1 MTNVVGIRKTGLWS
15 RDRGALPP
23 KPKVYVVLP
32 PAPAISQCEATG
44 PAGNVSEGEIRCG
57 SPITCPTWRST
68 SSSRSCSA
76 RSPRRYGNFDIILDI
91 SQFFNALCHHPRA
104 VCYALIGA
112 HAHRMLVGAC
122 NPMLCP
128 IHVFRSART
137 VWSTSGPLN
146 SNQDLDPCHGG
157 RDSHLRCWK
166 INTVPRPGINDLR
179 GEAADLAVW
188 LDGILGG
195 PVALLSV
202 CI

>member
-1 MTNVVGIRKTGLWS
+1 MSYMSINVIFPVLQRKIAQEVRQLRHHFGLHL
-15 RDRGALPP
+15 AHFL
-23 KPKVYVVLP
+23 
-32 PAPAISQCEATG
+32 I
-44 PAGNVSEGEIRCG
+44 
-57 SPITCPTWRST
+57 
-68 SSSRSCSA
+68 
-76 RSPRRYGNFDIILDI
+76 
-91 SQFFNALCHHPRA
+91 ALCHHPRA

-146 SNQDLDPCHGG
+146 SNQDLDPCHRG

-195 PVALLSV
+195 SVALLSV
-202 CI
+202 CSRTLRRRKVRQASF